1 MGGTRLKTE
10 DALVVVCKPLE
21 IVSSSDRRFKKRFTR
36 HIVLDFTAKK
46 KKGLKIKII
55 SWFS

>member
-1 MGGTRLKTE
+1 MGGTRPKTE

-36 HIVLDFTAKK
+36 HIVLDFTMEK
-46 KKGLKIKII
+46 KKGIKIKII